1 MVTTFQTAYKY
12 KWRKSNVYNYCV
24 NADFGPNE
32 SKGKCSFIWW
42 IEPPGWSNRVPNFK
56 GVLLIFPK
64 CGFYEMTLGF
74 PFYTAH
80 GLFQSI
86 GLQSRGVIFVYIYIP
101 IGNFKFRSIFG
112 VGTFGTWEGNST
124 WRARPIAHHDWGNC
138 GPAEKESLHIDINIW
153 QRTQIHTVCNYDDGH
168 LVEISRN

>member
-86 GLQSRGVIFVYIYIP
+86 GLQSRGVIFVYIYIYLLAILNSDRSLELALLAP
-101 IGNFKFRSIFG
+101 EKATPHEGLARSPTTIGEIAGRLKKKACTLTSTYGNAHKSIRYATMMM
-112 VGTFGTWEGNST
+112 VT
-124 WRARPIAHHDWGNC
+124 
-138 GPAEKESLHIDINIW
+138 
-153 QRTQIHTVCNYDDGH
+153 
-168 LVEISRN
+168 